1 VKIRMLLR
9 AKIGEVW
16 RNEGDILE
24 IDEWEAEQMIRRG
37 AAEEVKEEFGEK
49 PWESLSE
56 TGPIAFIKVDDIE
69 VPEARLSSSFEPEE
83 LKTST

>member
-1 VKIRMLLR
+1 VFDVKIRMLLR

-24 IDEWEAEQMIRRG
+24 IDDWEAEQMIRRG

-49 PWESLSE
+49 P
-56 TGPIAFIKVDDIE
+56 
-69 VPEARLSSSFEPEE
+69 
-83 LKTST
+83 